1 MSEKFYVLMEVGF
14 DYNDETYF
22 RYNGG
27 GGHPSRVFT
36 SKKKADEACLAKNI
50 EEFKK
55 VISNGDIRE
64 YGYGLDEVLS
74 SKVTEEDVMY
84 EEGIFMTLFGKT
96 AESWW
101 DSLYDEKVTFKV
113 QPTDA
118 QWKRLIDCFN
128 FQFWEVVT
136 VEKG

>member
-1 MSEKFYVLMEVGF
+1 MSKFYVLMEVGF

-27 GGHPSRVFT
+27 GGHPSRVF
-36 SKKKADEACLAKNI
+36 SNKKKADEAAAQKNI
-50 EEFKK
+50 EEFKRI
-55 VISNGDIRE
+55 VSNGEIRE

-74 SKVTEEDVMY
+74 SKVTEEEVMY

-101 DSLYDEKVTFKV
+101 DSLYDEGISFKV

-118 QWKRLIDCFN
+118 QWKRLVDCFN

>member
-1 MSEKFYVLMEVGF
+1 MSKFYVLMEVGF

-27 GGHPSRVFT
+27 GGHPSRVF
-36 SKKKADEACLAKNI
+36 SNKKKADEAATQKNI

-55 VISNGDIRE
+55 IVANGDIRQ
-64 YGYGLDEVLS
+64 YGYGLDEVLD
-74 SKVTEEDVMY
+74 SKVTEEEVMY

-101 DSLYDEKVTFKV
+101 DDEGGPLKVE
-113 QPTDA
+113 PTDA
-118 QWKRLIDCFN
+118 QWKRLVDCFN

>member
-36 SKKKADEACLAKNI
+36 NKKKAEEAALKNNLTEFQKLIRSDE
-50 EEFKK
+50 
-55 VISNGDIRE
+55 IRE
-64 YGYGLDEVLS
+64 YGYGLDEVLAND
-74 SKVTEEDVMY
+74 VTEDDLLFQ
-84 EEGIFMTLFGKT
+84 EGIFMTLFGKT
-96 AESWW
+96 AEDWW
-101 DSLYDEKVTFKV
+101 DSLYDSAATLQVEPTQEQWEKLFK
-113 QPTDA
+113 
-118 QWKRLIDCFN
+118 CFN
-128 FQFWEVVT
+128 LNFWEVVT